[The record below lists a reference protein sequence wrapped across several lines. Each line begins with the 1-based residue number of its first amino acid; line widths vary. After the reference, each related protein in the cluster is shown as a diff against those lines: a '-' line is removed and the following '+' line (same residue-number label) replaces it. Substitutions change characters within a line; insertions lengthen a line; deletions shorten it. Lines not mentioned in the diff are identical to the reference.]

1 MYVKLFGKTVKSR
14 ENLFN
19 FEDLRIKIPVLFSQ
33 LIVAISGLEKV
44 FYVILGMHKGVMMK
58 FINEEIEG
66 YAISKSNRPSQYVKE
81 LGDETRANVPM
92 SMMLVGEMEGSLL
105 GFLVRSLKVKRVLEI
120 GTYTGY
126 SALCMAENLPEEG
139 EVITLDIDDEL
150 TPLSKK
156 YWGQSPDGKKINK
169 VIGPALET
177 IPKLDGEFDLV
188 FIDADKQNYL
198 NYLKL
203 VIPRLSEKGIVVVDN
218 VLWSG
223 KVLKAPEELDPT
235 DTSTAHIQ
243 ELNDY
248 VSSSSELYGTLLP
261 IRDGIFLITKV

>member
-1 MYVKLFGKTVKSR
+1 
-14 ENLFN
+14 
-19 FEDLRIKIPVLFSQ
+19 
-33 LIVAISGLEKV
+33 
-44 FYVILGMHKGVMMK
+44 MK
-58 FINEEIEG
+58 FVDENIEN
-66 YAISKSNRPSQYVKE
+66 YAISKSNRPSQFVIG
-81 LGDETRANVPM
+81 LGEETRANVPM

-105 GFLVRSLKVKRVLEI
+105 GFLVRSLRVKRVLEI

-126 SALCMAENLPEEG
+126 SALCMAENLPQDG

-156 YWGQSPDGKKINK
+156 HWEQSPHGSKINK

-177 IPKLDGEFDLV
+177 IPEIQGEFDLV

-203 VIPRLSEKGIVVVDN
+203 VVPRLSERGIVVVDN

-223 KVLKAPEELDPT
+223 KVLQNSSDLDPE
-235 DTSTAHIQ
+235 DTSTEHIKS
-243 ELNDY
+243 LNDY
-248 VSSSSELYGTLLP
+248 VAASPDLYGTLLP
-261 IRDGIFLITKV
+261 VRDGIFLITKL